1 MKTGIW
7 NLKFRLGEN
16 FINSTKPGKSFFKCY
31 SDILKS
37 GWIFRVKKIEQQ
49 NIVDFHTKEVRSY
62 YGTFHRYLNEKKKK
76 NIQLAMHYCASI
88 LYFYSF
94 SLHCSVEY
102 RGYSV
107 LLWNEAISFHSYLGG
122 RRLIHKQ
129 CWSNRRYFMWKLLLK
144 SIFLIK
150 TDINENKLFVRSF
163 FSQYDWNC
171 KEKSSYSG

>member
-76 NIQLAMHYCASI
+76 KKTFSWPCTTVPASCTFTALVCTAVWNTEVI
-88 LYFYSF
+88 V
-94 SLHCSVEY
+94 CSSET
-102 RGYSV
+102 RLSV
-107 LLWNEAISFHSYLGG
+107 FIPIWVAE
-122 RRLIHKQ
+122 
-129 CWSNRRYFMWKLLLK
+129 
-144 SIFLIK
+144 
-150 TDINENKLFVRSF
+150 D
-163 FSQYDWNC
+163 
-171 KEKSSYSG
+171 